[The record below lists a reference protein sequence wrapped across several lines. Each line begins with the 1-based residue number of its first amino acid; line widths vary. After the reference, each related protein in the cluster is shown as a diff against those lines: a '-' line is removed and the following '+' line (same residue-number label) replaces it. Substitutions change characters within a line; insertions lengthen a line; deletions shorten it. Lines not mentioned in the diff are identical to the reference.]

1 MAFDTVGCEMP
12 SRFAVLANEP
22 VSTTRAKIAQA
33 SRSGKAGMVK
43 SEKVEIQAPDLTLR
57 NSNQF
62 SIAAAV
68 SRDADPGATPGF

>member
-1 MAFDTVGCEMP
+1 
-12 SRFAVLANEP
+12 
-22 VSTTRAKIAQA
+22 
-33 SRSGKAGMVK
+33 MVK